1 MEFTW
6 SKAEKKIAKQAFDL
20 AYDRK
25 CQKIIEQIKKQRLSD
40 AEDIWELGSFINK
53 QQKEVDHMFDF
64 RYSQLVLVFSI
75 LIKKNLL
82 SLKDLAGLNDEKL
95 ARVSHRNRREKL

>member
-25 CQKIIEQIKKQRLSD
+25 CQKIIEQIKKQKLSD
-40 AEDIWELGSFINK
+40 AEDIWELGSFIKK

-95 ARVSHRNRREKL
+95 DAINKILKL